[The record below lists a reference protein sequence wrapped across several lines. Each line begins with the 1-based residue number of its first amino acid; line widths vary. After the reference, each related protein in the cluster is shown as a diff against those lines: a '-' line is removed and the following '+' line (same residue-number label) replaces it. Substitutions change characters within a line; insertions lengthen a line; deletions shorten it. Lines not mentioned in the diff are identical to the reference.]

1 VRLGAPSS
9 CPPEPSR
16 RRSGCDRDRAPPI
29 EETIVYAVIATGGKQ
44 YRVKVGDTLDVEKL
58 APSDGGLLEL
68 RPLLVVGDDGAVTS
82 GPDALANVTV
92 RASVVEQVKGP
103 KLTVFKYKNKTG
115 YRNRN
120 GHRQPLTRIR
130 VDEITA

>member
-1 VRLGAPSS
+1 
-9 CPPEPSR
+9 
-16 RRSGCDRDRAPPI
+16 
-29 EETIVYAVIATGGKQ
+29 VYAVIATGGKQ

-58 APSDGGLLEL
+58 SAGDDGSVEL
-68 RPLLVVGDDGAVTS
+68 RPLLLVGDDGAVTS
-82 GPDALANVTV
+82 GADALSAVTV
-92 RASVVEQVKGP
+92 KATVVDQVKGP

-130 VDEITA
+130 VDEITS